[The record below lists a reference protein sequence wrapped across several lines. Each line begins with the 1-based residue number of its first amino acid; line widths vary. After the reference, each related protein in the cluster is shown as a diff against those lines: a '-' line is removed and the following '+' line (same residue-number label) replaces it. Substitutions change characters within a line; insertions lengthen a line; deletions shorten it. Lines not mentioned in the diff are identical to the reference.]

1 MKRLFKLGMS
11 LGMAVLAVLVVS
23 FAGLLSEARMTTILL
38 RDVLGFVVA
47 GTVVYLVMFLLEA
60 KDIALFDKELE
71 FPQETAEPPE
81 TGEGDA
87 EDEPAEAAET
97 EDDASETEASGT
109 GAEFTPL
116 TEKDFGRVE
125 TPGS

>member
-1 MKRLFKLGMS
+1 MFKLGMS

-71 FPQETAEPPE
+71 FPQEAAEPPE

>member
-1 MKRLFKLGMS
+1 MFKLGMS

>member
-23 FAGLLSEARMTTILL
+23 FAGLLSEARITTILL

-71 FPQETAEPPE
+71 FPQETAESPE

>member
-1 MKRLFKLGMS
+1 
-11 LGMAVLAVLVVS
+11 MAVLAVLVVS

-71 FPQETAEPPE
+71 FPQETAESPE

-87 EDEPAEAAET
+87 EDEPAEAAGT
-97 EDDASETEASGT
+97 EDDASETEASGA

>member
-23 FAGLLSEARMTTILL
+23 FAGILSEARITTILL
-38 RDVLGFVVA
+38 RDVLGFLVT

-71 FPQETAEPPE
+71 FPQAEVQPSE
-81 TGEGDA
+81 AGEQDA
-87 EDEPAEAAET
+87 ENAEAAET
-97 EDDASETEASGT
+97 EDDTSASETG
-109 GAEFTPL
+109 GADTEFTPL

>member
-1 MKRLFKLGMS
+1 MFKLGMS

-23 FAGLLSEARMTTILL
+23 FAGLLSEARITTILL

-71 FPQETAEPPE
+71 FPQETAESPE

-97 EDDASETEASGT
+97 EDDASEAEASGT

>member
-1 MKRLFKLGMS
+1 
-11 LGMAVLAVLVVS
+11 MAVLAVLVVS

-71 FPQETAEPPE
+71 FPQETAGPPE

-87 EDEPAEAAET
+87 EDEPAEAAEA
-97 EDDASETEASGT
+97 EDDASETEASGAS
-109 GAEFTPL
+109 AEFTPL

>member
-1 MKRLFKLGMS
+1 MFKLGMS

-23 FAGLLSEARMTTILL
+23 FAGLLSEARITTILL

-71 FPQETAEPPE
+71 FPQETAESPE

>member
-1 MKRLFKLGMS
+1 
-11 LGMAVLAVLVVS
+11 MAVLAVLVVS

-71 FPQETAEPPE
+71 FPQETAESPE

-116 TEKDFGRVE
+116 TEKDFGHVE

>member
-1 MKRLFKLGMS
+1 MFKLGMS

-97 EDDASETEASGT
+97 GDDASETETSGT

>member
-1 MKRLFKLGMS
+1 MFKLGMS

-71 FPQETAEPPE
+71 FPQETAESPE

>member
-71 FPQETAEPPE
+71 FPQETAESPE